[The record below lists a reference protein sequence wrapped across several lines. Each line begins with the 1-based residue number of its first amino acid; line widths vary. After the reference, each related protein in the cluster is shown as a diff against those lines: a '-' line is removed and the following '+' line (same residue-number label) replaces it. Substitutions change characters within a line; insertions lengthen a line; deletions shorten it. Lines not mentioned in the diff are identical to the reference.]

1 MEIKKNTNFPVL
13 IIGGIIGAFLGIV
26 AAYIMVNSEEV
37 GKHGGKIDPK
47 KSMRLGVS
55 IVSLLRSFNNLRS
68 ER

>member
-1 MEIKKNTNFPVL
+1 
-13 IIGGIIGAFLGIV
+13 LGIV
-26 AAYIMVNSEEV
+26 AAYIMVNSEKV

-47 KSMRLGVS
+47 KSMRLGVN